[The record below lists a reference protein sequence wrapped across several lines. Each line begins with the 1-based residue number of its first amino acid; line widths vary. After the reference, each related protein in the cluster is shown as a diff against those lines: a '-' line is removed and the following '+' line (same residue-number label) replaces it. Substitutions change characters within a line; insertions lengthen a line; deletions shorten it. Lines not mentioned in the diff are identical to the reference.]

1 MTVLLCILKWLGI
14 ILLILLG
21 IVLLLLILVLLVPIR
36 YKASARVDDP
46 EPHSEFPL
54 SVFIERSSVNAEAA
68 WFFGIIK
75 IAVSYP
81 AGERISLKIFGRDID
96 IRKFLKKQE
105 GEPAE
110 EEREEEEEQK
120 EEEEETSLSERAEKV
135 LDRIGRIFDSVDY
148 IYRIL
153 TGSCGRRATEKI
165 LRRLKKILLSILPSR
180 WTLGGTVGLSDPC
193 LNGRMTGVN
202 AVLMPVCDD
211 HLMIGTQWEDYRFD
225 LHAEMEGKIRLCV
238 PVIEA
243 VPLVFDKDCRKLYK
257 KLMRARSRLAARTPE
272 VNSGGTQNGTGL
284 AQAS

>member
-1 MTVLLCILKWLGI
+1 MTVLLGILKWLGI

-21 IVLLLLILVLLVPIR
+21 IVLLLLLLVLLVPIR
-36 YKASARVDDP
+36 YKASARIDDP

-54 SVFIERSSVNAEAA
+54 SVFTERSGVNAEAS

-75 IAVSYP
+75 ITVSYP
-81 AGERISLKIFGRDID
+81 AGELISLKIFGREID
-96 IRKFLKKQE
+96 IGKFIKKQG

-110 EEREEEEEQK
+110 EEREEEEEQ
-120 EEEEETSLSERAEKV
+120 EEEEEASLSERAEKV

-180 WTLGGTVGLSDPC
+180 WTLTGTVGLSDPC
-193 LNGRMTGVN
+193 LNGRMTGMN

-211 HLMIGTQWEDYRFD
+211 HFMIVTQWEDYRFD
-225 LHAEMEGKIRLCV
+225 LNAEMEGKIRLCV

-257 KLMRARSRLAARTPE
+257 KLMRARSRLAARPPE
-272 VNSGGTQNGTGL
+272 AGGGTGNGTEL
-284 AQAS
+284 ARAS